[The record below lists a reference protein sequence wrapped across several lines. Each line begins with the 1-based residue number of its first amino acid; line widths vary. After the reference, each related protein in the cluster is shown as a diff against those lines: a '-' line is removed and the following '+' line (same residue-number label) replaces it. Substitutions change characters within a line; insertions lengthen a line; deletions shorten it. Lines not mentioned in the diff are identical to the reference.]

1 MFSMPSDRL
10 LRLGV
15 KSVQTQLRIKCFR
28 KAGILNQ
35 SFQVVNTEVPTE
47 DPFLDLDDDQGQLV
61 RDDESEDLIDQLKVE
76 NPCLANELVLIAE
89 DLAIC
94 ADLTDDRWK

>member
-1 MFSMPSDRL
+1 M
-10 LRLGV
+10 
-15 KSVQTQLRIKCFR
+15 
-28 KAGILNQ
+28 
-35 SFQVVNTEVPTE
+35 VNREVPTE

-61 RDDESEDLIDQLKVE
+61 RDDESEDLIDQLQVE
-76 NPCLANELVLIAE
+76 NPCSANELVLIAE